1 MPPVINLICLII
13 FCAIAFFLGQK
24 IGRLIPKGKEFI
36 GLVCSI
42 GILIV
47 FFMTKD
53 NLLSTDKNS
62 LVNAIAFGV
71 VYGLAFGIGNRGHKL
86 NKK

>member
-1 MPPVINLICLII
+1 LPFVINLISVII
-13 FCAIAFFLGQK
+13 SFATAYFLGLK
-24 IGRLIPKGKEFI
+24 IRSLIPKGKEFV

-42 GILIV
+42 GILTV

-53 NLLSTDKNS
+53 NLFPYKSS
-62 LVNAIAFGV
+62 FVNAIAFGV
-71 VYGLAFGIGNRGHKL
+71 VYGLAFGVGNRDPKL